1 MIQTMFSSLK
11 SVLRKSFT
19 PLNLITI
26 SKKRLLENFYSLE
39 KMNPKVKIAPV
50 LKSNAYGHGINLVGE
65 IMDKVNAP
73 FLCVDSLY
81 EAFQLQKSD
90 IKTPILIMGYIHP
103 DSLKVKKLPFNF
115 AVYDLEHAKALN
127 KYQKQAS
134 VHIFID
140 TGMNREGVSMDKLE
154 EFVKELKKLKD
165 LKVEG
170 LMSHLASSQKKD
182 SPENKEQTKNFK
194 IAKELFSKNGFK
206 IKWFHIG
213 ATYGLLND
221 LTEGC
226 NLVRV
231 GKALYGVTADRENFL
246 KPVLKLTTK
255 IVQIKEIKAGD
266 QVGYDGTFIAKKKM
280 KIGILPLGYND
291 GFDRRLS
298 NKGVVLVDGIE
309 CKILGLI
316 SMNVSTIDLSNIKN
330 LPAGRQGPFVGQE
343 VVIFSDNPDDK
354 NSVINVTKICNTITY
369 DILARLEESTK
380 RVVI

>member
-1 MIQTMFSSLK
+1 MLTFIKKLGTGQY
-11 SVLRKSFT
+11 T

-26 SKKRLLENFYSLE
+26 SKKRLLENFSLLE
-39 KMNPKVKIAPV
+39 KMNPKIKIAPV
-50 LKSNAYGHGINLVGE
+50 LKSNAYGHGIDLVGK

-81 EAFQLQKSD
+81 EAFQLEKAN

-103 DSLKVKKLPFNF
+103 DSLKVKKLPFSF

-127 KYQKQAS
+127 KFQPGCK

-140 TGMNREGVSMDKLE
+140 TGMNREGVAMDKLE
-154 EFVKELKKLKD
+154 DFVIKVKKLKN
-165 LKVEG
+165 LNIEG
-170 LMSHLASSQKKD
+170 LMSHLASPQKKEF
-182 SPENKEQTKNFK
+182 SQNRTQIENFK
-194 IAKELFSKNGFK
+194 KAKELFLKNGFK

-213 ATYGLLND
+213 GSYSLLNNIV
-221 LTEGC
+221 EGC
-226 NLVRV
+226 NIIRI
-231 GKALYGVTADRENFL
+231 GKALYGVTQDNNSGL
-246 KPVLKLTTK
+246 KPILKLTTK

-316 SMNVSTIDLSNIKN
+316 SMNVSTIDLTNVKK
-330 LPAGRQGPFVGQE
+330 PFVGQE
-343 VVIFSDNPDDK
+343 VVIFSDNPKDK
-354 NSVINVTKICNTITY
+354 NSVFNITKICQTVSY

-380 RVVI
+380 RVLV